1 MLDLSQGY
9 KNRQVD
15 EVSAGKHFG
24 VFHNSYRGIWIT
36 QKLHLKIVLLL
47 DRTHIHRLVADSC
60 GYI

>member
-24 VFHNSYRGIWIT
+24 VFHNSYREEYG
-36 QKLHLKIVLLL
+36 
-47 DRTHIHRLVADSC
+47 
-60 GYI
+60 